1 MFKYMYKF
9 FIVQNLVARQHCLL
23 NVSHEQNKAKH
34 FKFSSINLS
43 VAAYMTDSPNV
54 YLHVFVVFGDVRY
67 SA

>member
-1 MFKYMYKF
+1 MNFSLFKTWLPGN
-9 FIVQNLVARQHCLL
+9 IVLR